1 MSSNSTAD
9 QLKEKGS
16 IILQKTGTVAKQGFD
31 KASTLTKQG
40 ITQGMD
46 FGKSEVKLS
55 GWSIYVIGGV
65 ILTLFILV
73 FVFAFKDTF
82 TSEPMADYG
91 GTQRRYIQPDHLGSD
106 GKSLVED
113 YNKDLK
119 VQPNYS
125 S

>member
-40 ITQGMD
+40 VTQGVN

-55 GWSIYVIGGV
+55 GWSIYFIGAI

-73 FVFAFKDTF
+73 LVFGLKDKF

>member
-73 FVFAFKDTF
+73 FVFVNTATILIAIVS
-82 TSEPMADYG
+82 T
-91 GTQRRYIQPDHLGSD
+91 HLI
-106 GKSLVED
+106 L
-113 YNKDLK
+113 
-119 VQPNYS
+119 PHRTHA
-125 S
+125 